1 MSEASARRDGAGR
14 RRPKFRTSLKN
25 APLWK
30 TPLPALIL
38 ILSID
43 TLCVTWLALANAFG
57 RPALSDIGRFILLL
71 TIALAYSEGARRVE
85 VLRRYIADVTF
96 ANASSLWCFAAAL
109 TLPIG
114 LAGTFAAVLYSYSVI
129 GVVRGQGGRPFQ
141 AIYVASTEII
151 ATMVAAQV
159 VTHYHAGQSHLAH
172 GLVGAGVVLVAMLSY
187 AVVQQALVTT
197 GIYLAQRPSRVLD
210 VMLSRDDQA
219 IEFATLALAALF
231 AVAVVYTPYLSAL
244 VLVLIVVLRRSA
256 LVRELEVQAT
266 RDAKTGL
273 LNAGAWRQEA
283 DREMIRA
290 ERVSGTLTVLMIDLD
305 HFKQLND
312 QYGHPAGDATL
323 KRVADCLSETLRG
336 YDAVGRFGGEE
347 FVALLADTDAAV
359 SEAVAERVCQRIR
372 ALELSHGGQVS
383 ASIGVGV
390 GVAGTNSLD
399 DLISVADKALYVAK
413 GAGRDQVFTIRATP
427 TTHVVPQPAPVVK
440 PVPSRRRAG

>member
-1 MSEASARRDGAGR
+1 MGKAPSRKSAKPGASL
-14 RRPKFRTSLKN
+14 RTG
-25 APLWK
+25 PLWK
-30 TPLPALIL
+30 TPLPALAL
-38 ILSID
+38 ILSIE
-43 TLCVTWLALANAFG
+43 TLCVTLLVVANVFS
-57 RPALSDIGRFILLL
+57 RPDLSDIGRFILLL
-71 TIALAYSEGARRVE
+71 VIAMAYAEGASRVE
-85 VLRRYIADVTF
+85 LLRRYIADVTF

-114 LAGTFAAVLYSYSVI
+114 LAGAFAAVLYGHNLAGVI
-129 GVVRGQGGRPFQ
+129 RSQTGRAFQVV
-141 AIYVASTEII
+141 YVASTEVL
-151 ATMVAAQV
+151 ATMVAAAL
-159 VTHYHAGQSHLAH
+159 VTHYGAGQTHLAQ
-172 GLVGAGVVLVAMLSY
+172 GFVGAAAVLGAMVVY
-187 AVVQQALVTT
+187 AAVQQTLVTSC
-197 GIYLAQRPSRVLD
+197 IYLVRRPVSISAVT
-210 VMLSRDDQA
+210 LSRDDEA

-256 LVRELEVQAT
+256 LVHELEVQAT

-283 DREMIRA
+283 ERELIRA
-290 ERVSGTLTVLMIDLD
+290 ERVSGALTVLMIDLD

-323 KRVADCLSETLRG
+323 KIVADCLSDTLRG

-347 FVALLADTDAAV
+347 FVALLTDTDPTV

-372 ALELSHGGQVS
+372 NVELPHGGRIS

-390 GVAGTNSLD
+390 GTAGTHTLD

-413 GAGRDQVFTIRATP
+413 GAGRDQVFTASAAVPAPPIA
-427 TTHVVPQPAPVVK
+427 VVKPAPV
-440 PVPSRRRAG
+440 RRLAG